1 VLAKTLIRTSLSA
14 LRARQRSIRQALL
27 SLIALAFPVALAQD
41 KPVAATPLIANAV
54 EAALVRTFEQ
64 LAQQRIKGA
73 LSEIDDTLE
82 KNPNF
87 RLGHLIK
94 GDLLMAR
101 AGTPMAFAD
110 KQIVPDTTATD
121 QLRHEA
127 RVRLE
132 RYFDAPPAGYL
143 PSSLLHIP
151 AESRHVLLVD
161 SERHR
166 LFVFRNVRGR
176 PEHVV
181 DFYISN
187 GKNGDEKSREGDQR
201 TPLGVYNVTSSVP
214 RQRLPDFYGPGAY
227 PINYPND
234 WDKQNGRNGSGI
246 WLHGTPSATYS
257 RPPRASDG
265 CVVLTNDDFE
275 KLGRYVDIGATP
287 VVITSKVE
295 WLEPQRWEAEKRLFE
310 TSVQQWRADWESRD
324 VERYLSHY
332 SPRFKVDGKD
342 YDSWA
347 QRKRGVA
354 GGKQYVKI
362 GIEMQSAFAF
372 KGGNGSEPYVVLT
385 YVQDYRSNNLNNKMK
400 KRQYWSK
407 EKGRWKIV
415 YENAA

>member
-1 VLAKTLIRTSLSA
+1 MANVIASAPRT
-14 LRARQRSIRQALL
+14 RHNRVQQAIQQAVV
-27 SLIALAFPVALAQD
+27 SLIAFAFPVALAQD
-41 KPVAATPLIANAV
+41 KPVVATPLFANAV
-54 EAALVRTFEQ
+54 EASLVRAFEQ
-64 LAQQRIKGA
+64 LGRQQIKGA
-73 LSEIDDTLE
+73 MSEIDDTLA

-101 AGTPMAFAD
+101 AGTPVAFAN
-110 KQIVPDTTATD
+110 QQAGPDDATAH
-121 QLRHEA
+121 LRHEA

-151 AESRHVLLVD
+151 AESRHVLLID

-166 LFVFRNVRGR
+166 LLVFRNRAGR

-181 DFYISN
+181 DFYVSN
-187 GKNGDEKSREGDQR
+187 GKNGDDKTREGDQR
-201 TPLGVYNVTSSVP
+201 TPLGVYKVTSSVP
-214 RQRLPDFYGPGAY
+214 KKKLPDFYGPGAY
-227 PINYPND
+227 PISYPND

-246 WLHGTPSATYS
+246 WLHGTPSTTYS

-275 KLGRYVDIGATP
+275 RLGQYVDIGSTP
-287 VVITSKVE
+287 VVITSRVE
-295 WLEPQRWEAEKRLFE
+295 WLEPQKWEAEKRQFE
-310 TSVQQWRADWESRD
+310 TSLQQWRSDWESRD
-324 VERYLSHY
+324 VERYLAHY

-342 YDSWA
+342 FASWA
-347 QRKRGVA
+347 QRKRGVS
-354 GGKQYVKI
+354 GGKQFVKV
-362 GIEMQSAFAF
+362 GIEVQSAFSF
-372 KGGNGSEPYVVLT
+372 KGGNGNEPYVVLT
-385 YVQDYRSNNLNNKMK
+385 YTQDYRSNNLNNKMK

-407 EKGRWKIV
+407 ENGHWKIV

>member
-1 VLAKTLIRTSLSA
+1 VLVKTTLSA
-14 LRARQRSIRQALL
+14 LRTRKRSIRQALL

-41 KPVAATPLIANAV
+41 KPVAATPLFANAV
-54 EAALVRTFEQ
+54 EAALVRTFEH
-64 LAQQRIKGA
+64 LAQQQIKGA
-73 LSEIDDTLE
+73 LNEIDNTLE

-101 AGTPMAFAD
+101 AGTPVAFAD
-110 KQIVPDTTATD
+110 RQALPGDATAN
-121 QLRHEA
+121 LRHEA

-151 AESRHVLLVD
+151 AESRHVLLID

-166 LFVFRNVRGR
+166 LFVFRNAKGR

-187 GKNGDEKSREGDQR
+187 GKNGDEKTREGDQR
-201 TPLGVYNVTSSVP
+201 TPLGVYQVTSSVP
-214 RQRLPDFYGPGAY
+214 RQKLPDFYGSGAY
-227 PINYPND
+227 PISYPND

-246 WLHGTPSATYS
+246 WLHGTPSSTYS

-275 KLGRYVDIGATP
+275 KLGQYVDIGSTP

-295 WLEPQRWEAEKRLFE
+295 WLEPQKWDGEKKQFEA
-310 TSVQQWRADWESRD
+310 SIQQWRTDWESRD

-332 SPRFKVDGKD
+332 SPRFKIDGKD
-342 YDSWA
+342 FDSWA

-354 GGKQYVKI
+354 GGKQFVKV
-362 GIEMQSAFAF
+362 GIDVQSAFSF

-385 YVQDYRSNNLNNKMK
+385 YTQDYRSNNLNNKMK

-407 EKGRWKIV
+407 ENGRWKIV

>member
-1 VLAKTLIRTSLSA
+1 MAKTIQSASRTW
-14 LRARQRSIRQALL
+14 RNPIQQAVI
-27 SLIALAFPVALAQD
+27 SLIAFAFPVALAQD
-41 KPVAATPLIANAV
+41 KPVVASPLFANAV
-54 EAALVRTFEQ
+54 EASLVRAFEQ
-64 LAQQRIKGA
+64 LGQQHIRNA
-73 LSEIDDTLE
+73 LSEIDDTLA

-101 AGTPMAFAD
+101 AGTPVAFAD
-110 KQIVPDTTATD
+110 QQTLPAEATS

-151 AESRHVLLVD
+151 PESRHVLLID

-166 LFVFRNVRGR
+166 MFVFRNHAGR

-181 DFYISN
+181 DFYVSN
-187 GKNGDEKSREGDQR
+187 GKNGDDKTREGDQR
-201 TPLGVYNVTSSVP
+201 TPLGVYQVTSSVP
-214 RQRLPDFYGPGAY
+214 KEKLPDFYGPGAY
-227 PINYPND
+227 PISYPND

-246 WLHGTPSATYS
+246 WLHGTPSTTYS

-265 CVVLTNDDFE
+265 CVVLTNDDFA
-275 KLGRYVDIGATP
+275 KLGQYVDIGSTP
-287 VVITSKVE
+287 VVITSRVE
-295 WLEPQRWEAEKRLFE
+295 WLEPQKWQAERVLFE
-310 TSVQQWRADWESRD
+310 SSLQQWRTDWESRD
-324 VERYLSHY
+324 VERYLAHY

-342 YDSWA
+342 FDAWA
-347 QRKRGVA
+347 QRKRGVS
-354 GGKQYVKI
+354 GGKQFVKV
-362 GIEMQSAFAF
+362 GIEVQSAYSF

-385 YVQDYRSNNLNNKMK
+385 YTQDYRSNNLNNKMK

-407 EKGRWKIV
+407 ENGQWKIV